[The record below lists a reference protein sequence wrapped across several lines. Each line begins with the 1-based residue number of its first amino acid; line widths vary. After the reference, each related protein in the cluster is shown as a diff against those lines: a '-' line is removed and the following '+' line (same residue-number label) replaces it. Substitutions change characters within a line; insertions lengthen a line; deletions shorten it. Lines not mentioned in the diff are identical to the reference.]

1 MGDSSSRRR
10 RRIWRFGDVEFD
22 EASWMLRVD
31 GRAAALESKPLE
43 VLHELLLR
51 AGEVVTKDEILDAVW
66 PGIIVV
72 EGSLATAVSKLR
84 KAMGDSGG
92 QAIETVPRVG
102 YRFSAPVTLDSVE
115 QPLTP
120 RFSFA
125 PGDHVPGRTQ
135 WVLQQSLSDSGANDV
150 WLGRHEK
157 TEEQRVFKFAD
168 APDRL
173 RALKR
178 EATLVRLIM
187 RGLGPQA
194 PVPPLIEYDFGSA
207 PYRLECAYGGD
218 DLVQWARSSEG
229 LLAIPPEVR
238 LGVAI
243 KLCRAVAAIHGIGI
257 LHKDLK
263 PANVLIALEHGEPIV
278 RLADFGSGRLLE
290 DRLLDAFAITDPGS
304 LDVDDALGDDRSGTA
319 TYRAPELVGHN
330 LPTAKSDIYALGL
343 IVFQLMVGDFR
354 RSLDPGWES
363 LVDDPLLRSDIAAA
377 AAGDPRDRL
386 ASAAG
391 LAERLESLEH
401 RRNLAAQEEEASR
414 QLAHLRAVEAQRAVR
429 RPWMRAAMAAIV
441 LGLAGTSAAAIWALQ
456 QRDLALDQQAIAQA
470 SFAFLA
476 EDVLAKAD
484 PAEADGADETMADAL
499 KRASSE
505 IDKRFETNPLI
516 AARLHQSIA
525 RAMAERAEYRAAR
538 REFAAADA
546 FFAKAGDRDG
556 RIMVAYQSAMTQ
568 ARSVEEDSL
577 EEANASLAE
586 AKARWGG
593 PDQHTGEAAM
603 WAYAAEGT
611 LAMVDSRSEDA
622 LRAFGKS
629 ASSASQIERKLTARE
644 QIALQQRIIAA
655 QLRLDRMEEAERAAR
670 ALIVQASLLLGQ
682 DHPDTLL
689 VRLNLAQAL
698 LGQQKNGAM
707 IAEATSLLPLVERRF
722 GPDHPR
728 TLQLLGSR
736 MDALKNLER
745 YKEARLDGERLW
757 RSAEQRFGAKSF
769 YSVGSR
775 LDTARVRCR
784 AGDTAG
790 GIEDAMASYDW
801 AVEGFG
807 RDHALTHGV
816 SHGVADCL
824 IAAGRYAQARP
835 YLEDLDRRA
844 VGELVG
850 NKDWGLHVDLLLA
863 QIAANTKQFGEA
875 RRYLEASR
883 PAFADLKT
891 DAYELR
897 RISAIERTLQRVN
910 PR

>member
-22 EASWMLRVD
+22 EASWVLRVA
-31 GRAAALESKPLE
+31 GQAVALESKPLE

-84 KAMGDSGG
+84 KALGENGG
-92 QAIETVPRVG
+92 QAVETVPRVG
-102 YRFSAPVTLDSVE
+102 YRFSAPITLDSVE

-125 PGDHVPGRTQ
+125 QGDRVPGRAQ
-135 WVLQQSLSDSGANDV
+135 WVLQRPLSDTGANDV
-150 WLGRHEK
+150 WLGQHEK
-157 TEEQRVFKFAD
+157 TSEQRVFKFAD

-178 EATLVRLIM
+178 EATLMRLIM
-187 RGLGPQA
+187 RGLAPHA

-207 PYRLECAYGGD
+207 PYRLECAYGGT
-218 DLVQWARSSEG
+218 DLLHWGKNAGG
-229 LLAIPPEVR
+229 LPEIAAAVR
-238 LGVAI
+238 LDVAI

-263 PANVLIALEHGEPIV
+263 PANVLIAEDNGELVV

-290 DRLLDAFAITDPGS
+290 DGLLDAFAITDPGS
-304 LDVDDALGDDRSGTA
+304 LEVDDALGDDRSGTA
-319 TYRAPELVGHN
+319 AYRAPELVGHA

-343 IVFQLMVGDFR
+343 IVFQLIVGDFA
-354 RSLDPGWES
+354 RSLDPGWER
-363 LVDDPLLRSDIAAA
+363 LVEDPLLRSDIAIA

-386 ASAAG
+386 SSAAD
-391 LAERLESLEH
+391 LAERLETLDH
-401 RRNLAAQEEEASR
+401 RRAIAAQEAEAGR
-414 QLAHLRAVEAQRAVR
+414 QLAHLRAIEQQRAAR
-429 RPWMRAAMAAIV
+429 RPWMRAAMVAIA
-441 LGLAGTSAAAIWALQ
+441 LGFAGTSTAAIWALQ
-456 QRDLALDQQAIAQA
+456 QRDLALDQQSIAQA

-484 PAEADGADETMADAL
+484 PAEADAADETMAEAL

-505 IDKRFETNPLI
+505 IDKRFASSPLI

-538 REFAAADA
+538 REFTAADA
-546 FFAKAGDRDG
+546 LFAKAGDREG
-556 RIMVAYQSAMTQ
+556 RIVVAYQRALML
-568 ARSVEEDSL
+568 ARSVEENSL
-577 EEANASLAE
+577 DE
-586 AKARWGG
+586 AKTSFAAARTQWGA
-593 PDQHTGEAAM
+593 PDSQTGESAM
-603 WAYAAEGT
+603 WAHAADGY
-611 LAMVDSRSEDA
+611 LAMAESRSEDA

-629 ASSASQIERKLTARE
+629 AASAARISRKLTARE
-644 QIALQQRIIAA
+644 QIALQQRIIFA

-670 ALIVQASLLLGQ
+670 ALIVQASILLGQ

-698 LGQQKNGAM
+698 LAQQKNAAM

-722 GPDHPR
+722 GRDHPR

-736 MDALKNLER
+736 MDAFKNLER
-745 YKEARLDGERLW
+745 YDEARLDGERLW
-757 RSAEQRFGAKSF
+757 RSAEQRFGARSF

-784 AGDTAG
+784 AGDTDG
-790 GIEDAMASYDW
+790 GIEDALASYRW

-807 RDHALTHGV
+807 KDHALTHGV

-824 IAAGRYAQARP
+824 IAAERYSEARP
-835 YLEDLDRRA
+835 YLVGLDRRA

-863 QIAANTKQFGEA
+863 QIAANTRQFEDA
-875 RRYLEASR
+875 RRYLDSSR

-891 DAYELR
+891 DGYELR
-897 RISAIERTLQRVN
+897 RITAIERSLGAGTAR
-910 PR
+910 